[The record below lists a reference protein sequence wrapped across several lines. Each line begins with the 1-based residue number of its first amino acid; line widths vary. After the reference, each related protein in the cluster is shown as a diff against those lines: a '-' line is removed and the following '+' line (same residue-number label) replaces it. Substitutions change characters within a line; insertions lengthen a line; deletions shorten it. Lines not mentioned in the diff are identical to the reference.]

1 MPRSLSK
8 IKTDAIVK
16 NIVESFLPIPDAI
29 LCAEVSLD
37 DFLKH
42 WKKKGSSLLREK
54 IMLACSERKKRL
66 IEGTIKNKSGHRFLL
81 ERLHGSE
88 FAAPQR
94 SERLRKEKNIDF
106 GFVPPGDF
114 PNIENDDCK
123 DEIIDDDLLID
134 EFE

>member
-1 MPRSLSK
+1 MRTLFCSVLEPQK
-8 IKTDAIVK
+8 
-16 NIVESFLPIPDAI
+16 
-29 LCAEVSLD
+29 
-37 DFLKH
+37 
-42 WKKKGSSLLREK
+42 SSR
-54 IMLACSERKKRL
+54 
-66 IEGTIKNKSGHRFLL
+66 TIKNKSGHRFLL